1 MKKDVIW
8 GLLDQVL
15 QSVMNL
21 AVGILLIYFAAK
33 EEYGLYGVGFAT
45 LLLLVGF
52 SNAVVSTQ
60 MTVIAPTKE
69 DQEQEIFCASLI
81 IGFFKLLIPLSILIC
96 LSLMAL
102 SRVYEF
108 SCYIELVYIIALISP
123 PVIFLEIMRRYFYL
137 KLKPMSVFLMGLVYV
152 SLYLTV
158 LLWAFFT
165 KQTSLHLYAL
175 SANGLAAF
183 IAASL
188 FFFFFSDMKIKGAYK
203 ISSDSL
209 KESWKDGKWALGG
222 VLVTWGQIQGYV
234 YVLALIQGSAMV
246 AEANAAR
253 LFLAP
258 MNVLST
264 SFTKVIMPRL
274 VRLKINNQRRQAV
287 SMARKI
293 LFIMISIIILY
304 SFAIILTKDFIF
316 KFLSKEYIYIEIL
329 IYFWSVFFMC
339 QAFRINN
346 SILLQAFRMFKDIT
360 LCNLVTV
367 VLVLVGGLWVVQYYS
382 VQGLIVVMSIGE
394 LLLATM
400 LWFIFNKKKD
410 TIIN

>member
-21 AVGILLIYFAAK
+21 AVGILLIRFAAK

-52 SNAVVSTQ
+52 SNAIVSTQ

-81 IGFFKLLIPLSILIC
+81 IGFFKLFIPLSTLIC
-96 LSLMAL
+96 LILMAL
-102 SRVYEF
+102 SRVYGF
-108 SCYIELVYIIALISP
+108 SYYIELVYILALVSP
-123 PVIFLEIMRRYFYL
+123 SVIFLEIMRRYFYL
-137 KLKPMSVFLMGLVYV
+137 KLKPKFVFLMGLVYV
-152 SLYLTV
+152 SFYLTV

-183 IAASL
+183 IAAL
-188 FFFFFSDMKIKGAYK
+188 LFFFFSDMKIKGAYK
-203 ISSDSL
+203 MSSVSI

-234 YVLALIQGSAMV
+234 YVLALIQGSVMV

-253 LFLAP
+253 LLLAP

-274 VRLKINNQRRQAV
+274 VKLKINNQRQQAV
-287 SMARKI
+287 RMARKI
-293 LFIMISIIILY
+293 LYIMLSIIILY
-304 SFAIILTKDFIF
+304 SFAIISTKAFIF
-316 KFLSKEYIYIEIL
+316 KFLSKEYVYIETL

-367 VLVLVGGLWVVQYYS
+367 VLVLVGGLLVVKHYS
-382 VQGLIVVMSIGE
+382 IQGLITVMSIGE
-394 LLLATM
+394 LLLAMM
-400 LWFIFNKKKD
+400 LWSIFNKKKY